1 MSFKIMLACPVCGI
15 QSTIFLHAF
24 FGEGRT
30 EVQRYCISCKKH
42 FMLFTSFSTA
52 LVDQVLVS
60 SPEFHISADCKNF
73 SKAQPSR
80 ELNKRIRMWCTIA
93 ATCKRLKY
101 VLDVVATEFSSCA
114 VAVDELSILIKET
127 RRRLKSEGVVYSVDS
142 KKGKSGTSS
151 KAIARKVD
159 PVWLSEVGG

>member
-1 MSFKIMLACPVCGI
+1 MTFKILSVCPMCGI
-15 QSTIFLHAF
+15 PSEIFLRAF
-24 FGEGRT
+24 FGEGKT

-42 FMLFTSFSTA
+42 FMLFASFSTT

-73 SKAQPSR
+73 SKAQPQR
-80 ELNKRIRMWCTIA
+80 ELNKRVRMWRTIA
-93 ATCKRLKY
+93 LTCKRLKY
-101 VLDVVATEFSSCA
+101 VLNVVATEFSSCS

-127 RRRLKSEGVVYSVDS
+127 RGRLKSEGVVYSVNS

-151 KAIARKVD
+151 KAAAGKAD
-159 PVWLSEVGG
+159 PVWLSEVCG